1 MTRKA
6 YMIPQL
12 TVEFGETEQMMALS
26 LQSGK
31 ADNSDALTKGAG
43 GWDDIWGGENDAAIE

>member
-1 MTRKA
+1 
-6 YMIPQL
+6 MIPQL

-26 LQSGK
+26 LQGGK